1 MKRNTIKISSK
12 TTNTD
17 LLKTLLELM
26 TYYNLS
32 YPIGEKDKCSV
43 TLDDKNSSIITQD
56 ITYKCDDQLYL
67 KLYILSNK
75 VISNIYKLIEDEV
88 NTE

>member
-12 TTNTD
+12 TTNID

-56 ITYKCDDQLYL
+56 VTYKCDDQLYL

>member
-12 TTNTD
+12 TTNAD

-43 TLDDKNSSIITQD
+43 ILDDKNSSIITQD

>member
-43 TLDDKNSSIITQD
+43 TLDDKSSSIITQD
-56 ITYKCDDQLYL
+56 TTYKCDDQLYL

>member
-12 TTNTD
+12 TTNID

-43 TLDDKNSSIITQD
+43 ALDDKNSSIITQD
-56 ITYKCDDQLYL
+56 VIYKCDDQLYL

>member
-12 TTNTD
+12 TTNVD

-32 YPIGEKDKCSV
+32 YPIGEKDRCSI
-43 TLDDKNSSIITQD
+43 TLDDKNNSIITQD
-56 ITYKCDDQLYL
+56 ITYKCDSQLYL
-67 KLYILSNK
+67 KLYLLSNK
-75 VISNIYKLIEDEV
+75 VISDIYKLIEDEI
-88 NTE
+88 NTK